1 MHAISVGSLL
11 LAPLIETHHR
21 IDDFQVLSMQLQS
34 CPDPANV
41 RRQIQV
47 RERNR
52 LGQIRRVLG
61 RNRGRSTRRARL
73 QARKATL
80 RQSAAGCLDHT
91 AVPTKQRFAELDGEG
106 KDPGSSVERVIT
118 KTSFWEWKTG
128 DRAQKLA
135 HERRPFCS
143 VSHVVARELL

>member
-91 AVPTKQRFAELDGEG
+91 AVPTKPWRPLPGRSRCRETLVEL
-106 KDPGSSVERVIT
+106 
-118 KTSFWEWKTG
+118 EWKPATEPNSS
-128 DRAQKLA
+128 
-135 HERRPFCS
+135 HMRRPFCPL
-143 VSHVVARELL
+143 SHVVAPELRS